1 MPRREMVMPLA
12 FSASQR
18 LDLPVDRNRRH
29 LAAYLQQEERVIGA
43 LLDERQLSKLSPG
56 TYRYTVTTLQ
66 VFQLQVKPV
75 VSLQVQTDQGSI
87 HMRALD
93 CELEGLG
100 IVQDFSLT
108 LDATLICDEHGL
120 SGDAQLDVS
129 VSQPPLLK
137 LIPRQALEKTGASLL
152 SGILLGIKTR
162 VGQQLL
168 TDFHSWVEAAALP
181 QQAPEKSAAVQPRRA

>member
-120 SGDAQLDVS
+120 SGDARLDVS

-181 QQAPEKSAAVQPRRA
+181 QQAPEKSAAVQPRLA

>member
-75 VSLQVQTDQGSI
+75 VSLQVQTDQGCI

-120 SGDAQLDVS
+120 SGDARLDVS

>member
-43 LLDERQLSKLSPG
+43 LLDERQLSRLSPC

-108 LDATLICDEHGL
+108 LNATLICDEHGL
-120 SGDAQLDVS
+120 SGDARLDVS

>member
-120 SGDAQLDVS
+120 SGDARLDVS

-162 VGQQLL
+162 VGHQLL

>member
-120 SGDAQLDVS
+120 SGDARLDVS

-181 QQAPEKSAAVQPRRA
+181 QEAPEKSAAVQPRRA

>member
-18 LDLPVDRNRRH
+18 LDLPVDRNRRQ

-120 SGDAQLDVS
+120 SGDARLDVS

>member
-108 LDATLICDEHGL
+108 LDATMICDEHGL
-120 SGDAQLDVS
+120 SGDARLDVS

>member
-120 SGDAQLDVS
+120 SGDARLDVS

>member
-18 LDLPVDRNRRH
+18 LDLPVDRNRRY

-120 SGDAQLDVS
+120 SGDARLDVS